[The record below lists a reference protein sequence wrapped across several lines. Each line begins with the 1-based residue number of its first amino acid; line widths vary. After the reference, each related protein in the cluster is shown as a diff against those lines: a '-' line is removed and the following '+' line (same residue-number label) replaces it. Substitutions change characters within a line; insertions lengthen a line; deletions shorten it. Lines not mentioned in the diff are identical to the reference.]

1 MLDALLLQPSFF
13 RRLGPAQLMPLAHPE
28 ARLHKESISG
38 VQTFSIKIKSS
49 SSSVPFAPPIFSL
62 INYSSQK
69 QVLYTRIM
77 LTISINS
84 TDVTEPAEIR
94 FHRMRIL

>member
-1 MLDALLLQPSFF
+1 
-13 RRLGPAQLMPLAHPE
+13 
-28 ARLHKESISG
+28 
-38 VQTFSIKIKSS
+38 
-49 SSSVPFAPPIFSL
+49 
-62 INYSSQK
+62 
-69 QVLYTRIM
+69 M